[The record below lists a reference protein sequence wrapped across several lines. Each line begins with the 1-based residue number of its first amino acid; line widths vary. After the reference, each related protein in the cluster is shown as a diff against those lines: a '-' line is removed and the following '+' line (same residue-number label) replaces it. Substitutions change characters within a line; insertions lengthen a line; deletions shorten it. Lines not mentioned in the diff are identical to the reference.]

1 MRFWMLPALFLA
13 FLLLLPSIA
22 QSWSGEV
29 AEVID
34 ADILRI
40 KKGESEVEV
49 RLYGI
54 DAPESDQPYGMRA
67 TRFTKMMARFE
78 RVEIEPED
86 RDQEGRVAALVYLE
100 GDGECLNEE
109 LVKAGH
115 AWVFERYCHIRDCE
129 QWRKLERRARK
140 AKRGLWTQSDPVP
153 PWIWKDGGQ
162 GDSK

>member
-1 MRFWMLPALFLA
+1 MFIFPTPETQSMRFWMLPALFLA

-67 TRFTKMMARFE
+67 TRFTSKPSRGGF
-78 RVEIEPED
+78 
-86 RDQEGRVAALVYLE
+86 YL
-100 GDGECLNEE
+100 
-109 LVKAGH
+109 
-115 AWVFERYCHIRDCE
+115 FFF
-129 QWRKLERRARK
+129 
-140 AKRGLWTQSDPVP
+140 SDL
-153 PWIWKDGGQ
+153 
-162 GDSK
+162 

>member
-1 MRFWMLPALFLA
+1 MRCRVIPALLLA

-22 QSWSGEV
+22 LSWTGEV
-29 AEVID
+29 LKVID
-34 ADILRI
+34 ADILKV
-40 KKGESEVEV
+40 KKNNTEVEV

-54 DAPESDQPYGMRA
+54 DAPESDQPYGLRA

-78 RVEIEPED
+78 RVEVVPEH
-86 RDQEGRVAALVYLE
+86 RVQQGRVEALVYLD

-115 AWVFERYCHIRDCE
+115 AWVYERYCHIRDCD
-129 QWRKLERRARK
+129 QWRKLERRARQ
-140 AKRGLWTQSDPVP
+140 AERGLWTQSDPVP
-153 PWIWKDGGQ
+153 PWDWRRGKR